1 MPGRAVSY
9 KARRALPTASGLA
22 QAPAGALQA
31 GARPGSPRG
40 SEGTLQ
46 AIAFTSLC
54 FWTQVAEARQDD
66 GLGPTTPT
74 PWRCALPAPVP
85 GTWLPPPPPPVLV
98 TRVHLSSPQQGGR
111 SLSLLG
117 GWQVERQRM
126 TPASGSPRWN
136 SGRHAARLALT
147 AESCHLEEVQP
158 EHLHVDRG
166 HKQALEHPARHPHR
180 LPARCQAGPGPL
192 GPPALGSPCLTP
204 LKTETEL

>member
-9 KARRALPTASGLA
+9 KARRTLPTASGLA

-66 GLGPTTPT
+66 GLGPMTPT
-74 PWRCALPAPVP
+74 PWCCALPAPVP
-85 GTWLPPPPPPVLV
+85 GTWLPPPPPPFLV
-98 TRVHLSSPQQGGR
+98 TRVHLSSPQQGGQ
-111 SLSLLG
+111 SLSLSG
-117 GWQVERQRM
+117 GWQVERQRT

-136 SGRHAARLALT
+136 SGRHAARLALRQRVVTSRRCSQSICMWTVGTNRRSSTPRVTRT
-147 AESCHLEEVQP
+147 AS
-158 EHLHVDRG
+158 LH
-166 HKQALEHPARHPHR
+166 AARR
-180 LPARCQAGPGPL
+180 APGL
-192 GPPALGSPCLTP
+192 WGPPLSAAPASRL
-204 LKTETEL
+204 